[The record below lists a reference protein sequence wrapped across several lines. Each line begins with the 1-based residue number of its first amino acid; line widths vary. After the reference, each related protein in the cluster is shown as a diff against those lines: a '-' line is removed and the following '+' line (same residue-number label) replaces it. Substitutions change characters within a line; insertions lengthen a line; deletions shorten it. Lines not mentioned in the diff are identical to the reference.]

1 MLLRSYL
8 NIRVIN
14 YSPKTED
21 FKSWISID
29 MEANMKFKKVALIG
43 AVALASLSLA
53 ACSSSNN
60 ENSSAK
66 TTQTSKEK
74 SNSVDKTI
82 SQNKELRSKFDKIKV
97 GDLMSKGQGGVT
109 EKEVTAL
116 LGRPNSTTSSN
127 IDGIKTSGATWNKGE
142 VSITVSYVDKHAISK
157 MITGFKWTGRPAKL
171 DKKAFDAIADGS
183 TYESVIKKYGEPDG
197 LDESLIMGK
206 KTVSATW
213 LTGVKGD
220 TGANAVLTF
229 TNNKLTD
236 KTQTDLK

>member
-1 MLLRSYL
+1 
-8 NIRVIN
+8 
-14 YSPKTED
+14 
-21 FKSWISID
+21 
-29 MEANMKFKKVALIG
+29 MKFKKVVLVS
-43 AVALASLSLA
+43 AVVIAGLSLS

-66 TTQTSKEK
+66 STQTSKKK
-74 SNSVDKTI
+74 SSSVDKII
-82 SQNKELRSKFDKIKV
+82 SQNKELRSKFDQIKV
-97 GDLMSKGQGGVT
+97 GDLMSKGKGGDT
-109 EKEVTAL
+109 EKQVKAL
-116 LGRPNSTTSSN
+116 LGSPNSTTSSKTE
-127 IDGIKTSGATWNKGE
+127 GIKTSGASWTKGK
-142 VSITVSYVDKHAISK
+142 VTITVAYVDKHAISK

-171 DKKAFDAIADGS
+171 DKKSFDSIADGS

>member
-1 MLLRSYL
+1 
-8 NIRVIN
+8 
-14 YSPKTED
+14 
-21 FKSWISID
+21 
-29 MEANMKFKKVALIG
+29 MKFKKVALIS
-43 AVALASLSLA
+43 AVVIAGLSLS

-66 TTQTSKEK
+66 STQTSKKK
-74 SNSVDKTI
+74 SSSVDKII
-82 SQNKELRSKFDKIKV
+82 SQNKELRSKFDQIKV
-97 GDLMSKGQGGVT
+97 GDLMSKGKGGDT
-109 EKEVTAL
+109 EKQVKAL
-116 LGRPNSTTSSN
+116 LGSPNSTTSSKTE
-127 IDGIKTSGATWNKGE
+127 GIKTSGASWTKGK
-142 VSITVSYVDKHAISK
+142 VTITVAYVDKHAISK

-206 KTVSATW
+206 KTVAATW
-213 LTGVKGD
+213 ITGVKGD

>member
-1 MLLRSYL
+1 
-8 NIRVIN
+8 
-14 YSPKTED
+14 
-21 FKSWISID
+21 
-29 MEANMKFKKVALIG
+29 MKFKKVALIS
-43 AVALASLSLA
+43 AVVIAGLSLS

-66 TTQTSKEK
+66 STQTSKKK
-74 SNSVDKTI
+74 SSSVDKII
-82 SQNKELRSKFDKIKV
+82 SQNKELRSKFDQIKV
-97 GDLMSKGQGGVT
+97 GNLMSKGKGGDT
-109 EKEVTAL
+109 EKQVKAL
-116 LGRPNSTTSSN
+116 LGSPNSTTSSKTE
-127 IDGIKTSGATWNKGE
+127 GIKTSGASWTKGK
-142 VSITVSYVDKHAISK
+142 VTITVAYVDKHAISK

-206 KTVSATW
+206 KTVAATW
-213 LTGVKGD
+213 ITGVKGD

>member
-1 MLLRSYL
+1 
-8 NIRVIN
+8 
-14 YSPKTED
+14 
-21 FKSWISID
+21 
-29 MEANMKFKKVALIG
+29 MKLKKVALTS
-43 AVALASLSLA
+43 AVVIAGLSLS

-60 ENSSAK
+60 ESSSAK
-66 TTQTSKEK
+66 STQTSKKK
-74 SNSVDKTI
+74 SSSADKII
-82 SQNKELRSKFDKIKV
+82 SQNKELRSKFDQIKV
-97 GDLMSKGQGGVT
+97 GDLMSKGKGGDT
-109 EKEVTAL
+109 EKQVKAL
-116 LGRPNSTTSSN
+116 LGSPNSTTSSKTE
-127 IDGIKTSGATWNKGE
+127 GIKTSGASWTKGK
-142 VSITVSYVDKHAISK
+142 VTITVAYVDKHAISK

>member
-1 MLLRSYL
+1 M
-8 NIRVIN
+8 N
-14 YSPKTED
+14 
-21 FKSWISID
+21 
-29 MEANMKFKKVALIG
+29 FKKVALISAG
-43 AVALASLSLA
+43 VIAGLSLS

-66 TTQTSKEK
+66 SIQTSKKK
-74 SNSVDKTI
+74 SSSVDKII
-82 SQNKELRSKFDKIKV
+82 SQNKELRSKFDQIKV
-97 GDLMSKGQGGVT
+97 GDLMSKGKGGDT
-109 EKEVTAL
+109 EKQVKAL
-116 LGRPNSTTSSN
+116 LGSPNSTTSSKTE
-127 IDGIKTSGATWNKGE
+127 GIKTSGASWTKGK
-142 VSITVSYVDKHAISK
+142 VTITVAYVDKHAISK

-206 KTVSATW
+206 KTVAATW
-213 LTGVKGD
+213 ITGVKGD

>member
-1 MLLRSYL
+1 
-8 NIRVIN
+8 
-14 YSPKTED
+14 
-21 FKSWISID
+21 
-29 MEANMKFKKVALIG
+29 MKFKKVVLIS
-43 AVALASLSLA
+43 AVVIAGLSLS

-66 TTQTSKEK
+66 STQTSKKK
-74 SNSVDKTI
+74 SSSVDKII
-82 SQNKELRSKFDKIKV
+82 SQNKELRSKFDQIKV
-97 GDLMSKGQGGVT
+97 GDLMSKGKGGDT
-109 EKEVTAL
+109 EKQVKAL
-116 LGRPNSTTSSN
+116 LGSPNSTTSSKTE
-127 IDGIKTSGATWNKGE
+127 GIKTSGASWTKGK
-142 VSITVSYVDKHAISK
+142 VTITVAYVDKHAISK

-171 DKKAFDAIADGS
+171 DKKSFDSIADGS

>member
-1 MLLRSYL
+1 
-8 NIRVIN
+8 
-14 YSPKTED
+14 
-21 FKSWISID
+21 
-29 MEANMKFKKVALIG
+29 MKLKKVALIS
-43 AVALASLSLA
+43 AVVAAGLSLS

-60 ENSSAK
+60 ESSSAK
-66 TTQTSKEK
+66 STQTSKKK
-74 SNSVDKTI
+74 SSSADKII

-97 GDLMSKGQGGVT
+97 GDLMSKGQGGAT

-116 LGRPNSTTSSN
+116 LGSPSSTTSSKT
-127 IDGIKTSGATWNKGE
+127 DGIKTSGASWNKGK
-142 VSITVSYVDKHAISK
+142 VSITVAYVDKHAISK

-171 DKKAFDAIADGS
+171 DKKAFDSIADGS

-220 TGANAVLTF
+220 TGANAVFTF

-236 KTQTDLK
+236 KAQTDLK

>member
-1 MLLRSYL
+1 
-8 NIRVIN
+8 
-14 YSPKTED
+14 
-21 FKSWISID
+21 
-29 MEANMKFKKVALIG
+29 MKFKKVALIS
-43 AVALASLSLA
+43 AVVIAGLSLS

-66 TTQTSKEK
+66 STQTSKKK
-74 SNSVDKTI
+74 SSSVDKII
-82 SQNKELRSKFDKIKV
+82 SQNKELRSKFDQIKV
-97 GDLMSKGQGGVT
+97 GDLMSKGKGGDT
-109 EKEVTAL
+109 EKQVKAL
-116 LGRPNSTTSSN
+116 LGSPNSTTSSKTE
-127 IDGIKTSGATWNKGE
+127 GIKTSGASWTKGK
-142 VSITVSYVDKHAISK
+142 VNITVAYVDKHAISK

-171 DKKAFDAIADGS
+171 DKKSFDSIADGS

-206 KTVSATW
+206 KTVAATW
-213 LTGVKGD
+213 ITSVKGD

>member
-1 MLLRSYL
+1 
-8 NIRVIN
+8 
-14 YSPKTED
+14 
-21 FKSWISID
+21 
-29 MEANMKFKKVALIG
+29 MKFKKVALIS
-43 AVALASLSLA
+43 AVVIAGLSLS

-66 TTQTSKEK
+66 STQTSKKK
-74 SNSVDKTI
+74 SSSVDKII
-82 SQNKELRSKFDKIKV
+82 SQNKELRSKFDQIKV
-97 GDLMSKGQGGVT
+97 GDLMSKGKGGDT
-109 EKEVTAL
+109 EKQVKAL
-116 LGRPNSTTSSN
+116 LGSPNSTTSSKTE
-127 IDGIKTSGATWNKGE
+127 GIKTSGASWTKGK
-142 VSITVSYVDKHAISK
+142 VTITVAYVDKHAISK

-206 KTVSATW
+206 KKVSATW

>member
-1 MLLRSYL
+1 
-8 NIRVIN
+8 
-14 YSPKTED
+14 
-21 FKSWISID
+21 
-29 MEANMKFKKVALIG
+29 MKFKKVALIS
-43 AVALASLSLA
+43 AVVIAGLSLS

-66 TTQTSKEK
+66 STQTSKKK
-74 SNSVDKTI
+74 SSSVDKII
-82 SQNKELRSKFDKIKV
+82 SQNKELRSKFDQIKV
-97 GDLMSKGQGGVT
+97 GDLMSNGKGGDT
-109 EKEVTAL
+109 EKQVKAL
-116 LGRPNSTTSSN
+116 LGSPNSTTSSKTE
-127 IDGIKTSGATWNKGE
+127 GIKTSGTSWAKGK
-142 VSITVSYVDKHAISK
+142 VTITVAYVNKRAISK

-171 DKKAFDAIADGS
+171 DKKSFDSIADGS
-183 TYESVIKKYGEPDG
+183 TYESVVKKYGEPDG
-197 LDESLIMGK
+197 LYESLIMGK

>member
-1 MLLRSYL
+1 
-8 NIRVIN
+8 
-14 YSPKTED
+14 
-21 FKSWISID
+21 
-29 MEANMKFKKVALIG
+29 MKFKKVALIS
-43 AVALASLSLA
+43 AVVIAGLSLS

-66 TTQTSKEK
+66 STQTSKRK
-74 SNSVDKTI
+74 SSSVDKII
-82 SQNKELRSKFDKIKV
+82 SQNKELRSKFDQIKV
-97 GDLMSKGQGGVT
+97 GDLMSKGKGGNT
-109 EKEVTAL
+109 EKQVKAL
-116 LGRPNSTTSSN
+116 LGSPNSTTSSKTE
-127 IDGIKTSGATWNKGE
+127 GIKTSGASWTKGK
-142 VSITVSYVDKHAISK
+142 VTITVAYVDKHAISK

-171 DKKAFDAIADGS
+171 DKKSFDSIADGS

>member
-1 MLLRSYL
+1 
-8 NIRVIN
+8 
-14 YSPKTED
+14 
-21 FKSWISID
+21 
-29 MEANMKFKKVALIG
+29 MKLKKVALTS
-43 AVALASLSLA
+43 AVVIAGLSLS

-66 TTQTSKEK
+66 TTRTSKEK

-82 SQNKELRSKFDKIKV
+82 SQNKELRSKFDQIKV
-97 GDLMSKGQGGVT
+97 GDLMSKGKGGDT
-109 EKEVTAL
+109 EKQVKAL
-116 LGRPNSTTSSN
+116 LGSPNSTTSSKTE
-127 IDGIKTSGATWNKGE
+127 GIKTSGATWNKGK
-142 VSITVSYVDKHAISK
+142 VSITVAYVDKHAISK

-171 DKKAFDAIADGS
+171 DKKAFDSIADGS

-206 KTVSATW
+206 KTVAATW
-213 LTGVKGD
+213 ITGVKGD

>member
-1 MLLRSYL
+1 
-8 NIRVIN
+8 
-14 YSPKTED
+14 
-21 FKSWISID
+21 
-29 MEANMKFKKVALIG
+29 MKFKKVALISA
-43 AVALASLSLA
+43 AVIAGLSLS

-66 TTQTSKEK
+66 SIQTSKKK
-74 SNSVDKTI
+74 SSSVDKII
-82 SQNKELRSKFDKIKV
+82 SQNKELRSKFDQIKV
-97 GDLMSKGQGGVT
+97 GDLMSKGKGGDT
-109 EKEVTAL
+109 EKQVKAL
-116 LGRPNSTTSSN
+116 LGSPNSTTSSKTE
-127 IDGIKTSGATWNKGE
+127 GIKTSGASWTKGK
-142 VSITVSYVDKHAISK
+142 VTITVAYVDKHAISK

-206 KTVSATW
+206 KTVAATW
-213 LTGVKGD
+213 ITGVKGD

>member
-1 MLLRSYL
+1 
-8 NIRVIN
+8 
-14 YSPKTED
+14 
-21 FKSWISID
+21 
-29 MEANMKFKKVALIG
+29 MKFKKVALIS
-43 AVALASLSLA
+43 AVVIAGLSLS

-66 TTQTSKEK
+66 STQTSKKK
-74 SNSVDKTI
+74 SSSVDKII
-82 SQNKELRSKFDKIKV
+82 SQNKELRSKFDQIKV
-97 GDLMSKGQGGVT
+97 GDLMSKGKGGDT
-109 EKEVTAL
+109 EKQVKAL
-116 LGRPNSTTSSN
+116 LGSPNSTTSSKTE
-127 IDGIKTSGATWNKGE
+127 GIKTSGASWTKGK
-142 VSITVSYVDKHAISK
+142 VTITVAYVDKHAISK

-197 LDESLIMGK
+197 LDASLIMGK

>member
-1 MLLRSYL
+1 MRL
-8 NIRVIN
+8 
-14 YSPKTED
+14 
-21 FKSWISID
+21 
-29 MEANMKFKKVALIG
+29 KKVALISATVIAG
-43 AVALASLSLA
+43 LGLS

-60 ENSSAK
+60 ENSPAK
-66 TTQTSKEK
+66 STQTSKKK
-74 SNSVDKTI
+74 SSSADKII
-82 SQNKELRSKFDKIKV
+82 SQNKELRSKFDQIKV
-97 GDLMSKGQGGVT
+97 GDLMSKGQGGAT

-116 LGRPNSTTSSN
+116 LGSPNSTTSSKT
-127 IDGIKTSGATWNKGE
+127 DGIKTSGASWTKGK
-142 VSITVSYVDKHAISK
+142 VTITVAYVDKHAISK
-157 MITGFKWTGRPAKL
+157 MITGFKWAGRPAKL
-171 DKKAFDAIADGS
+171 DKKAFDSIADGS

>member
-1 MLLRSYL
+1 
-8 NIRVIN
+8 
-14 YSPKTED
+14 
-21 FKSWISID
+21 
-29 MEANMKFKKVALIG
+29 MKFKKVALIS
-43 AVALASLSLA
+43 AVVIAGLSLS

-66 TTQTSKEK
+66 STQTSKKK
-74 SNSVDKTI
+74 SSSVDKII
-82 SQNKELRSKFDKIKV
+82 SQNKELRSKFDQIKV
-97 GDLMSKGQGGVT
+97 GDLMSKGKGGDT
-109 EKEVTAL
+109 EKQVKAL
-116 LGRPNSTTSSN
+116 LGSPNSTTSSKTE
-127 IDGIKTSGATWNKGE
+127 GIKTSGASWTKGK
-142 VSITVSYVDKHAISK
+142 VTITVAYVDKHAISK

-197 LDESLIMGK
+197 LDESLIIGK

>member
-1 MLLRSYL
+1 
-8 NIRVIN
+8 
-14 YSPKTED
+14 
-21 FKSWISID
+21 
-29 MEANMKFKKVALIG
+29 MKLKKVALIS
-43 AVALASLSLA
+43 AVIAAGLSLS

-60 ENSSAK
+60 ESSSAK
-66 TTQTSKEK
+66 STQTSKKK
-74 SNSVDKTI
+74 SSSADKII
-82 SQNKELRSKFDKIKV
+82 SQNKELRSKFDQIKV
-97 GDLMSKGQGGVT
+97 GDLMSKGKGGDT
-109 EKEVTAL
+109 EKQVKAL
-116 LGRPNSTTSSN
+116 LGSPNSTTSSKTE
-127 IDGIKTSGATWNKGE
+127 GIKTSGTSWTKGK
-142 VSITVSYVDKHAISK
+142 VTITVAYVNKRAISK

-171 DKKAFDAIADGS
+171 DKKSFDSIADGS
-183 TYESVIKKYGEPDG
+183 TYESVVKKYGEPDG

>member
-1 MLLRSYL
+1 
-8 NIRVIN
+8 
-14 YSPKTED
+14 
-21 FKSWISID
+21 
-29 MEANMKFKKVALIG
+29 MKFKKVALIS
-43 AVALASLSLA
+43 AVVIAGLSLS

-66 TTQTSKEK
+66 STQTSKKK

-97 GDLMSKGQGGVT
+97 GDLMSQGKGGDT
-109 EKEVTAL
+109 EKQVKAL
-116 LGRPNSTTSSN
+116 LGSPNSTTSSKTE
-127 IDGIKTSGATWNKGE
+127 GIKTSGASWTKGK
-142 VSITVSYVDKHAISK
+142 VTITVAYVDKHAISK
-157 MITGFKWTGRPAKL
+157 MITGFKWAGRPAKL
-171 DKKAFDAIADGS
+171 DKKSFDAIADGS
-183 TYESVIKKYGEPDG
+183 TYKSVIKKYGEPDG

>member
-1 MLLRSYL
+1 
-8 NIRVIN
+8 
-14 YSPKTED
+14 
-21 FKSWISID
+21 
-29 MEANMKFKKVALIG
+29 MKFKKVVLIS
-43 AVALASLSLA
+43 AVVIAGLSLS

-66 TTQTSKEK
+66 STQTSKKK
-74 SNSVDKTI
+74 SSSVDKII
-82 SQNKELRSKFDKIKV
+82 SQNKELRSKFDQIKV
-97 GDLMSKGQGGVT
+97 GDLMSKGKGGDT
-109 EKEVTAL
+109 EKQVKAL
-116 LGRPNSTTSSN
+116 LGSPNSTTSSKTE
-127 IDGIKTSGATWNKGE
+127 GIKTSGASWTKDK
-142 VSITVSYVDKHAISK
+142 VTITVAYVNKRAISK

-171 DKKAFDAIADGS
+171 DKKSFDSIADGS

>member
-1 MLLRSYL
+1 
-8 NIRVIN
+8 
-14 YSPKTED
+14 
-21 FKSWISID
+21 
-29 MEANMKFKKVALIG
+29 MKFKKVVLIS
-43 AVALASLSLA
+43 AVVIAGLSLS

-60 ENSSAK
+60 ENGSAK
-66 TTQTSKEK
+66 STQTSKKK
-74 SNSVDKTI
+74 SSSVDKII
-82 SQNKELRSKFDKIKV
+82 SQNKELRSKFDQIKV
-97 GDLMSKGQGGVT
+97 GDLMSKGKGGDT
-109 EKEVTAL
+109 EKQVKAL
-116 LGRPNSTTSSN
+116 LGSPNSTTSSKTE
-127 IDGIKTSGATWNKGE
+127 GIKTSGTSWTKGK
-142 VSITVSYVDKHAISK
+142 VTITVAYVNKRAISK

-171 DKKAFDAIADGS
+171 DKKSFDSIADGS
-183 TYESVIKKYGEPDG
+183 TYESVVKKYGEPDG

>member
-1 MLLRSYL
+1 
-8 NIRVIN
+8 
-14 YSPKTED
+14 
-21 FKSWISID
+21 
-29 MEANMKFKKVALIG
+29 MKFKKVALIS
-43 AVALASLSLA
+43 AVVIAGLSLS

-66 TTQTSKEK
+66 STQTSKKK
-74 SNSVDKTI
+74 SSSVDKII
-82 SQNKELRSKFDKIKV
+82 SQNKELRSKFDQIKV
-97 GDLMSKGQGGVT
+97 GDLMSKGKGGDT
-109 EKEVTAL
+109 EKQVKAL
-116 LGRPNSTTSSN
+116 LDSPNSTTSSKTE
-127 IDGIKTSGATWNKGE
+127 GIKTSGASWTKGK
-142 VSITVSYVDKHAISK
+142 VTITVAYVDKHAISK

-206 KTVSATW
+206 KTVAATW
-213 LTGVKGD
+213 ITGVKGD

>member
-1 MLLRSYL
+1 
-8 NIRVIN
+8 
-14 YSPKTED
+14 
-21 FKSWISID
+21 
-29 MEANMKFKKVALIG
+29 MKFKKVALIS
-43 AVALASLSLA
+43 AVVIAGLSLS

-66 TTQTSKEK
+66 STQTSKKK
-74 SNSVDKTI
+74 SSSVDKII
-82 SQNKELRSKFDKIKV
+82 SQNKELRSKFDQIKV
-97 GDLMSKGQGGVT
+97 GDLMSKGKGGDT
-109 EKEVTAL
+109 EKQVKAL
-116 LGRPNSTTSSN
+116 LGSPNSTTSSKTE
-127 IDGIKTSGATWNKGE
+127 GIKTSGASWTKGK
-142 VSITVSYVDKHAISK
+142 VTITVAYVDKHAISK

>member
-1 MLLRSYL
+1 
-8 NIRVIN
+8 
-14 YSPKTED
+14 
-21 FKSWISID
+21 
-29 MEANMKFKKVALIG
+29 MKLKKVALTS
-43 AVALASLSLA
+43 AVVIAGLSLS

-60 ENSSAK
+60 ESSSAK
-66 TTQTSKEK
+66 STQTSKKK
-74 SNSVDKTI
+74 SSSADKII
-82 SQNKELRSKFDKIKV
+82 SQNKELRSKFDQIKV
-97 GDLMSKGQGGVT
+97 GDLMSKGKGGDT
-109 EKEVTAL
+109 EKQVKAL
-116 LGRPNSTTSSN
+116 LGSPNSTTSSKTE
-127 IDGIKTSGATWNKGE
+127 GIKTSGASWTKGK
-142 VSITVSYVDKHAISK
+142 VTITVAYVDKHAISK

-229 TNNKLTD
+229 TNNELTD

>member
-1 MLLRSYL
+1 
-8 NIRVIN
+8 
-14 YSPKTED
+14 
-21 FKSWISID
+21 
-29 MEANMKFKKVALIG
+29 MKFKKVALTSVVVIAG
-43 AVALASLSLA
+43 LSLS

-60 ENSSAK
+60 ESSSAK
-66 TTQTSKEK
+66 STQISKKK
-74 SNSVDKTI
+74 SSSTDKII
-82 SQNKELRSKFDKIKV
+82 SQNKELRSKFNQIKV
-97 GDLMSKGQGGVT
+97 GDLMSKGKGGDT
-109 EKEVTAL
+109 EKQVKAL
-116 LGRPNSTTSSN
+116 LGSPNSTTSSKTE
-127 IDGIKTSGATWNKGE
+127 GIKTSGATWNKGK
-142 VSITVSYVDKHAISK
+142 VSITVAYVDKHAISK

>member
-1 MLLRSYL
+1 
-8 NIRVIN
+8 
-14 YSPKTED
+14 
-21 FKSWISID
+21 
-29 MEANMKFKKVALIG
+29 MKFKKVALIS
-43 AVALASLSLA
+43 AVVIAGLSLS

-66 TTQTSKEK
+66 STQTSKKK
-74 SNSVDKTI
+74 SSSVDKII
-82 SQNKELRSKFDKIKV
+82 SQNKELRSKFDQIKV
-97 GDLMSKGQGGVT
+97 GDLMSKGKGGDT
-109 EKEVTAL
+109 EKQVKAL
-116 LGRPNSTTSSN
+116 LGSPNSTTSSKTE
-127 IDGIKTSGATWNKGE
+127 GIKTSAASWTKGK
-142 VSITVSYVDKHAISK
+142 VTITVAYVDKHAISK

-206 KTVSATW
+206 KTVAATW
-213 LTGVKGD
+213 ITGVKGD